1 MINKEDILIN
11 ENITT
16 DKVFLVDDESK
27 ELVELSKA
35 IQLAKSRHLDLVQ
48 IAVNKDNTVICK
60 ILDFNKYVYQLNKKD
75 KDNKKKQKV
84 LDLKEIKMR
93 PKIDVH
99 DFDFKLK
106 AIKEFLTKGHRT
118 KVSVYFRGRE
128 IAYLDQGK
136 KLLEKV
142 IESCKDIAK
151 CDSGIQQE
159 ETRISIML
167 SSK

>member
-1 MINKEDILIN
+1 MVNKEDILIN
-11 ENITT
+11 ENITA

-136 KLLEKV
+136 RLLEKV

-159 ETRISIML
+159 ETRISITL

>member
-11 ENITT
+11 ENITA

-93 PKIDVH
+93 PKIDIH

-136 KLLEKV
+136 KLLERV

-159 ETRISIML
+159 ETRMSIML

>member
-1 MINKEDILIN
+1 MVNKEDILIN
-11 ENITT
+11 ENITA
-16 DKVFLVDDESK
+16 DKVFLVDDENK
-27 ELVELSKA
+27 ELVELFKA

-136 KLLEKV
+136 RLLEKV

-151 CDSGIQQE
+151 CDSGLQQE
-159 ETRISIML
+159 ETRISIIL

>member
-11 ENITT
+11 ENITA
-16 DKVFLVDDESK
+16 DKVFLIDDESK

-136 KLLEKV
+136 KLLERV

-159 ETRISIML
+159 ETRMSIML

>member
-1 MINKEDILIN
+1 MISKEDILIN
-11 ENITT
+11 EDIYA
-16 DKVFLVDDESK
+16 DKVFLVDNENK
-27 ELVELSKA
+27 ELVDLSKA
-35 IQLAKSRHLDLVQ
+35 IELAKSRNLDLVQ
-48 IAVNKDNTVICK
+48 IAVNKDNTVVCK
-60 ILDFNKYVYQLNKKD
+60 ILDFNKYLYQLNKKD
-75 KDNKKKQKV
+75 RDNKKKQKV
-84 LDLKEIKMR
+84 LEMKEIKMR

-128 IAYLDQGK
+128 VTYLDQGK
-136 KLLEKV
+136 RLLEKI

-159 ETRISIML
+159 DTRVSITL

>member
-1 MINKEDILIN
+1 MINKEDIIIN
-11 ENITT
+11 ENILA
-16 DKVFLVDDESK
+16 DKVFLVDDDYN
-27 ELVELSKA
+27 ELIELSKA
-35 IQLAKSRHLDLVQ
+35 IELAKSKHLDLVQ
-48 IAVNKDNTVICK
+48 IAVNKDDTVVCK
-60 ILDFNKYVYQLNKKD
+60 ILDFNKYIYQLNKKD

-84 LDLKEIKMR
+84 LELKEIKMR

-136 KLLEKV
+136 KLLERV

-151 CDSGIQQE
+151 CNGEIQQE
-159 ETRISIML
+159 DTRMSIILL
-167 SSK
+167 SK